1 MVQFTAV
8 ILQFAEQGEKTGW
21 SYVAIPAEI
30 AGKLKP
36 GHKKSFRVK
45 GKLDNYPIRQQA
57 LIPMGGGEFILPLK
71 SSLRKAIHK
80 NKGAMLKLCLEEDKK
95 MPALN
100 FELLECLVDSPK
112 AEQRFKSLP
121 RSHQM
126 YFSKWIESAKTI
138 QTRTKRIVMTI
149 AAMEKNLNYGEM
161 LRLNAQAVNK

>member
-21 SYVAIPAEI
+21 SYVSIPAEI
-30 AGKLKP
+30 AAQLKP

-95 MPALN
+95 IPELN
-100 FELLECLVDSPK
+100 AELLECLADSPK
-112 AEQRFKSLP
+112 ADERFKSLP

-126 YFSKWIESAKTI
+126 YYSKWIESAKTI
-138 QTRTKRIVMTI
+138 QTRAKRIVLTI
-149 AAMEKNLNYGEM
+149 AAMEKNLSYGEM
-161 LRLNAQAVNK
+161 LRLNAQSVNK

>member
-1 MVQFTAV
+1 
-8 ILQFAEQGEKTGW
+8 
-21 SYVAIPAEI
+21 
-30 AGKLKP
+30 
-36 GHKKSFRVK
+36 
-45 GKLDNYPIRQQA
+45 
-57 LIPMGGGEFILPLK
+57 
-71 SSLRKAIHK
+71 
-80 NKGAMLKLCLEEDKK
+80 MLKLCLEEDKK

-112 AEQRFKSLP
+112 AAERFKSLP

-149 AAMEKNLNYGEM
+149 DAMEKNLNYGEM

>member
-21 SYVAIPAEI
+21 SYVSIPAEI
-30 AGKLKP
+30 AAQLKP

-95 MPALN
+95 IPELN
-100 FELLECLVDSPK
+100 AELLECLADSPK
-112 AEQRFKSLP
+112 ADVRFKSLP

-126 YFSKWIESAKTI
+126 YYSKWIESAKTI
-138 QTRTKRIVMTI
+138 QTRTKRIVLAI
-149 AAMEKNLNYGEM
+149 AAMEKNLSYGEM
-161 LRLNAQAVNK
+161 LRLNAQSVNK